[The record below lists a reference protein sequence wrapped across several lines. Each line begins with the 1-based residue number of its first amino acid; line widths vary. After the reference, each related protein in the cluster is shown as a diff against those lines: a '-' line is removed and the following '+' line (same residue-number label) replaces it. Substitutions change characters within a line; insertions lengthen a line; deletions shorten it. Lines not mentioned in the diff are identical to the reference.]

1 MSLIQDALKRKLE
14 EEQFLPP
21 KEQPATPPVVVPA
34 PPPVVAPAP
43 PPVVAPAPP
52 PAAKNKPAPD
62 STKLLLLLV
71 AVIVLLLIGLGIYLL
86 LRPAAETRSAETAR
100 PEPVAV
106 QPVVEEEKAV
116 EEPVIEK
123 ETAPLPGVQ
132 WPELNLTGFASA
144 GTEHLVI
151 INGKTLSAGSRIEGV
166 RILQIGKNEVAVEYQ
181 GEQRRLR
188 VDNQ

>member
-21 KEQPATPPVVVPA
+21 KEKPAA
-34 PPPVVAPAP
+34 PPTVAPVP
-43 PPVVAPAPP
+43 PTQ
-52 PAAKNKPAPD
+52 KPAPD

-71 AVIVLLLIGLGIYLL
+71 AMIVLLLIGIGIYLL
-86 LRPAAETRSAETAR
+86 LRPAAETIR
-100 PEPVAV
+100 PEPVLVAV
-106 QPVVEEEKAV
+106 QPVVEEVEAV
-116 EEPVIEK
+116 EVPVVVAPPVVKHEP
-123 ETAPLPGVQ
+123 APPPDVP

-151 INGKTLSAGSRIEGV
+151 INGKTLSTGSRIEGV

-181 GEQRRLR
+181 GEQRMLR